1 MKVWKSPILYLCILL
16 VAAVT
21 AAMAAPY
28 VISWNSYRDDLEA
41 YGKALTGREVTIAGP
56 ISARLFPWPSLTVED
71 VHVANLPALE
81 QKDFASAAR
90 IELQVQL
97 GGLFSG
103 AIQVQS
109 IDIAHPVISL
119 ERTTA
124 GVSNWSFTPPQ
135 GKPSEMLGRVKLDQI
150 RLRDGV
156 VQFIDRRRATPL
168 EINGLEATLAAP
180 GLTGPWRLRGT
191 GDWRGQKVDLSFNT
205 GSLKADEPL
214 RFSAHAAAADSSGFA
229 YGFDGESSDGRIT
242 GQLRIEPA
250 TPADSKSDVEGRLR
264 PMVFTAKA
272 DASFDDVALNDIA
285 IAPQDTQDGGTL
297 MTGNAHIKIGPHI
310 DASLALEAPRIDLDA
325 IAGAQSRRL
334 LREGQGLV
342 ALNQALA
349 RLPAEFSLNASIKV
363 TSLTADGEDLD
374 NVAIDVNGGAQNLR
388 ISRAYAGLPGRSAV
402 LLKDGVLLPGGAG
415 AELTG
420 RFSIESG
427 DSRALANWLFP
438 EAKAWIE
445 KAWQGSRG
453 RFKAQTD
460 LSYKAGRVHFSA
472 ARYELDGIA
481 GTGDL
486 TLATGGEPSVDLR
499 IDTDRLDLDN
509 LLGPGRGTGALALFG
524 DLLPS
529 QAAGNLRLTVQAGTL
544 LLNGV
549 EAQDIAFDV
558 ASSRKGLELRTVQI
572 GSVGGARL
580 DADGLV
586 LDSGSGND
594 GAIDFTLAA
603 DDPRGFLHLVGA
615 LPPQGEPGWLAALGK
630 TEMKARLA
638 IKPATDGSTSAIE
651 IDGTSGDLTL
661 AVSGDIVGDSLSRDA
676 LVQGTVQLA
685 SPTFA
690 PLATLVGFVPAA
702 VDQTPAR
709 VILTGKGSR
718 AEGFI
723 ADLQVQALAENF
735 EYNGTVAPDGALKGK
750 ATLRSTNATPLF
762 AALGLPGAVLPSGNV
777 LLDAV
782 LAPAEGQGITATVT
796 GKIAEQPVNATLTR
810 DVAGRV
816 TGNVDTGPLM
826 LRDVLAASLLSWTG
840 GSPQPASA
848 LAAALPLGLEGEVWI
863 VPESL
868 SIRDSFSTRNVQ
880 VVLTAAAGEIHLE
893 LYGKDAAGRDAKIRL
908 VSKPAESEGSRVVE
922 GKLSL
927 PLSLPAQLKRDD
939 GTSVADGEGVIDVN
953 FTGTGRSPGG
963 VMAALAGEGSL
974 KVSGL
979 MLRDI
984 NVTAFKDALGTAPD
998 TAAVVAAFD
1007 ALRRGG
1013 GLAFGDVQA
1022 AIVIKD
1028 GQAAL
1033 TPLSMNTADAAG
1045 TLKVLADL
1053 ALGHMDAALTLKM
1066 PQRVDW
1072 PAMEIAYTGS
1082 PGALTRSED
1091 KTQLFGHLG
1100 VSVMDKGVAELERL
1114 RLEQE
1119 KLAAAEAQAR
1129 VEDQEKLQDYYAQHD
1144 ELRARQREL
1153 TVHAVVRQRAA
1164 DALRASI
1171 ESERGANADLNKAE
1185 MKQRLRE
1192 LRFYRRLAKSGG
1204 VIDAMADQPA
1214 AKPKPK
1220 VVAPPSI
1227 IAAPQTIPDILV
1239 QPLPLPP
1246 SQDAQ
1251 PQSPSQ

>member
-1 MKVWKSPILYLCILL
+1 MKVWKSPILYLSILL

-28 VISWNSYRDDLEA
+28 VINWNSYREDIQA

-71 VHVANLPALE
+71 VHVANLPALA

-97 GGLFSG
+97 GGLMSG
-103 AIQVQS
+103 TIQVQS
-109 IDIAHPVISL
+109 IDIAHPLISL

-124 GVSNWSFTPPQ
+124 GVSNWSFALPQ

-156 VQFIDRRRATPL
+156 VQFIDRRRAAPL
-168 EINGLEATLAAP
+168 QIDGLEATLAAP

-191 GDWRGQKVDLSFNT
+191 GDWRGQKVDISFNT

-214 RFSAHAAAADSSGFA
+214 RFSARAAAADSSGFA
-229 YGFDGESSDGRIT
+229 YGFDGESAGGRVT

-250 TPADSKSDVEGRLR
+250 APADSKSDVEGRLR
-264 PMVFTAKA
+264 PMVLTAKA
-272 DASFDDVALNDIA
+272 DASFDDVALTDIA

-297 MTGNAHIKIGPHI
+297 MTGNAYVKMGQHI
-310 DASLALEAPRIDLDA
+310 DATLALEAPRIDLDA
-325 IAGAQSRRL
+325 IAGAQSRQL

-342 ALNQALA
+342 VLNQALA
-349 RLPAEFSLNASIKV
+349 RLPSDLSLNGSIKV
-363 TSLTADGEDLD
+363 TSLTADGENLD
-374 NVAIDVNGGAQNLR
+374 NVAVDVNGGAQNLH

-402 LLKDGVLLPGGAG
+402 LLKDGVLLPGGGG

-420 RFSIESG
+420 KFSIESS

-438 EAKAWIE
+438 EAKTWLE
-445 KAWQGSRG
+445 QTWQGSRG

-460 LSYKAGRVHFSA
+460 LSYKAGRVHFGA
-472 ARYELDGIA
+472 ARYELDGVT

-509 LLGPGRGTGALALFG
+509 LLGPGRGTAALALFG
-524 DLLPS
+524 GLLPS
-529 QAAGNLRLTVQAGTL
+529 QAAGNLRLTVQAATL

-558 ASSRKGLELRTVQI
+558 ASSPKGLELRTVQI

-586 LDSGSGND
+586 LDSGAGND

-603 DDPRGFLHLVGA
+603 DDPRGFLRLVGA
-615 LPPQGEPGWLAALGK
+615 LPQEGEPGWLAALGK
-630 TEMKARLA
+630 TAIKARLA
-638 IKPATDGSTSAIE
+638 MKPAADGSASAIE

-661 AVSGDIVGDSLSRDA
+661 TVSGDVAGDPLSPDA
-676 LVQGTVQLA
+676 LVQGTVQLS
-685 SPTFA
+685 SPTFT
-690 PLATLVGFVPAA
+690 PLARLVDFTPAA

-709 VILTGKGSR
+709 VIMTGKGSR
-718 AEGFI
+718 AKGFI

-735 EYNGTVAPDGALKGK
+735 EYNGTIAPDGGLKGK

-782 LAPAEGQGITATVT
+782 LAPAEGEGMTATLA
-796 GKIAEQPVNATLTR
+796 GKVADMPVKATLTL
-810 DVAGRV
+810 DPDGRV
-816 TGNVDTGPLM
+816 TGNVDTGPLL
-826 LRDVLAASLLSWTG
+826 LREVLAASLLNWTG
-840 GSPQPASA
+840 GSPQAASA
-848 LAAALPLGLEGEVWI
+848 LAAALPFGLEGEVWI
-863 VPESL
+863 SPESL
-868 SIRDSFSTRNVQ
+868 SISDSFSTRNVQ

-893 LYGKDAAGRDAKIRL
+893 LYGKDAGGRDAKIRL
-908 VSKPAESEGSRVVE
+908 VSKPAASEGSRVVE
-922 GKLSL
+922 GKVHL
-927 PLSLPAQLKRDD
+927 PLSLAAQLKRDD
-939 GTSVADGEGVIDVN
+939 GTPVADGEGVIDVN

-979 MLRDI
+979 TLRDI
-984 NVTAFKDALGTAPD
+984 NVAAFNTALGTVPD

-1007 ALRRGG
+1007 ALRQGG
-1013 GLAFGDVQA
+1013 GLTFGDAQG
-1022 AIVIKD
+1022 AIIIKD

-1033 TPLSMNTADAAG
+1033 TPLSMNTADGAG

-1053 ALGHMDAALTLKM
+1053 ALGRMDAALTLKM
-1066 PQRVDW
+1066 PGRVNW
-1072 PAMEIAYTGS
+1072 PAMEIAYTGA
-1082 PGALTRSED
+1082 PGALSRSED
-1091 KTQLFGHLG
+1091 KTQLFGQLG

-1129 VEDQEKLQDYYAQHD
+1129 VEDQEKLQDYYAQRD

-1153 TVHAVVRQRAA
+1153 AVHAVVRQRAA

-1192 LRFYRRLAKSGG
+1192 VRLYRRLAKSGG
-1204 VIDAMADQPA
+1204 EIDAMADQPA
-1214 AKPKPK
+1214 PRLRPKAVALPP
-1220 VVAPPSI
+1220 VVP
-1227 IAAPQTIPDILV
+1227 APQTIPDILV

-1246 SQDAQ
+1246 SQDGQ